1 VKRAGRLLARRPAT
15 STHDATHITHECSST
30 ESTYIVSLSEL
41 VWGGI
46 LVAVTLVMHG
56 FGMLAT
62 LRCTGSFKQRFGRT
76 PSLTG
81 SMGNLILGSWLI
93 TFVHLTEV
101 LLWACFFQWNRCFEN
116 FSTAGYFALMEY
128 TTIGSQFNLPQRW
141 RLLEGMIGTAGLIG
155 FAWSTGVL
163 MTLAQA
169 FQDQQMQRPGKHGR
183 APAKA
188 ATSENNPNH

>member
-1 VKRAGRLLARRPAT
+1 MSAHP
-15 STHDATHITHECSST
+15 T
-30 ESTYIVSLSEL
+30 EPTYIVSLSEIM
-41 VWGGI
+41 WGGI
-46 LVAVTLVMHG
+46 LVAITLVMHG

-62 LRCTGSFKQRFGRT
+62 LRCTGAFKERFGRT
-76 PSLTG
+76 PSFAG

-93 TFVHLTEV
+93 TFVHMMEV

-116 FSTAGYFALMEY
+116 FSTAGYFSLMEY
-128 TTIGSQFNLPQRW
+128 TTIGSQYNLPQRW

-169 FQDQQMQRPGKHGR
+169 FQDQQTQRPGKHGG
-183 APAKA
+183 APAEA
-188 ATSENNPNH
+188 ATSENNPDR